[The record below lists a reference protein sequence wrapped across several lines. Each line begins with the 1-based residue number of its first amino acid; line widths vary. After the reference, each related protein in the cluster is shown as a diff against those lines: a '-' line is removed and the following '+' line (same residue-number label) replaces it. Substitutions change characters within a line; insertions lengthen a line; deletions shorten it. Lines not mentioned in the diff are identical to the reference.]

1 MKLFKILTAALCI
14 FTLAACSSSDD
25 DKKFGWNTKEG
36 VTVSMEDPVIETIE
50 NVGLFRIPVQ
60 ISGNPNGYIKVKFA
74 FTETGD
80 TPAMD
85 DVHYVVTTKELIV
98 NPEDSEVYIEVNT
111 VDNNEDNDPRT
122 FNITIESVEYATIG
136 ALAQT
141 EVIIKDK
148 GPYSKLAGTWTMNY
162 IDGQGTEVSG
172 KVKIVCTDPNE
183 KIVLVTGLAEMLLGT
198 TQFGNGDIRMNF
210 VWDEVSEHGDV
221 TIPLGYTVLS
231 GVPFT
236 VGGERTPCDL
246 RNILVNGQS
255 PVTYGEIEGICNANY
270 SSITFPEGEG
280 FYLGV
285 FDTSTG
291 EYYGPYDMMS
301 DISLTR
307 TVEE

>member
-50 NVGLFRIPVQ
+50 NIGLFRIPVQ

-111 VDNNEDNDPRT
+111 VDNNEDNEPRT

-148 GPYSKLAGTWTMNY
+148 GPYSKLAGLWTMTYNDY
-162 IDGQGTEVSG
+162 DGKEVSG
-172 KVKIVCTDPNE
+172 EVKVVCTDPNE
-183 KIVLVTGLAEMLLGT
+183 KIILVTNLGGLV
-198 TQFGNGDIRMNF
+198 FGQSSIDTSLRLNF
-210 VWDEVSEHGDV
+210 VWDEVTEHGDV
-221 TIPLGYTVLS
+221 AIPLGYTMAAK
-231 GVPFT
+231 VPFT
-236 VGGERTPCDL
+236 SGDCDV
-246 RNILVNGQS
+246 RNILMNGQS
-255 PVTYGEIEGICNANY
+255 PVTYGMIEGTCNANY
-270 SSITFPEGEG
+270 SEMIFPEGES

-285 FDTSTG
+285 FSSDSG
-291 EYYGPYDMMS
+291 EYEGLMDLMS
-301 DISLTR
+301 DIKFTR

>member
-50 NVGLFRIPVQ
+50 NIGLFRIPVQ

-85 DVHYVVTTKELIV
+85 DVHYIVTTKELIV

-111 VDNNEDNDPRT
+111 VDNNEDNEPRT

-148 GPYSKLAGTWTMNY
+148 GPYSKLAGTWTMAY
-162 IDGQGTEVSG
+162 LDGQGTEVSG
-172 KVKIVCTDPNE
+172 EVKIVCTDPNE
-183 KIVLVTGLAEMLLGT
+183 KIVLVTGLGDMVLGSSSYDT
-198 TQFGNGDIRMNF
+198 SLRFNF
-210 VWDEVSEHGDV
+210 NWDEVSEHGDV
-221 TIPLGYTVLS
+221 SIPLGYTMV
-231 GVPFT
+231 T
-236 VGGERTPCDL
+236 NVGFRVDGEATPCDL

-255 PVTYGEIEGICNANY
+255 PVTYGEIEGTCNANY
-270 SSITFPEGEG
+270 SSITFPEGAG
-280 FYLGV
+280 FYIGV
-285 FDTSTG
+285 FITETG
-291 EYYGPYDMMS
+291 EFIGTFDAMS
-301 DISLTR
+301 DITLTR
-307 TVEE
+307 SVEE

>member
-50 NVGLFRIPVQ
+50 NIGLFRIPVQ

-148 GPYSKLAGTWTMNY
+148 GPYSKLAGLWTMAYTNG
-162 IDGQGTEVSG
+162 DGQEVSG
-172 KVKIVCTDPNE
+172 EVKVVCTDPNE
-183 KIVLVTGLAEMLLGT
+183 KIVLVTGLGNMVFGT
-198 TQFGNGDIRMNF
+198 SSIDTSLRLNF
-210 VWDEVSEHGDV
+210 VWDEVTEHGDV
-221 TIPLGYTVLS
+221 AIPLG
-231 GVPFT
+231 FT
-236 VGGERTPCDL
+236 MASRIDFTFGDADI
-246 RNILVNGQS
+246 RNILMNGQS
-255 PVTYGEIEGICNANY
+255 PVTYGMIEGTCNANY
-270 SSITFPEGEG
+270 SEMLFPEGEG

-285 FDTSTG
+285 FTSDSG
-291 EYYGPYDMMS
+291 EYKGYYDVIS
-301 DISLTR
+301 DIKFTR